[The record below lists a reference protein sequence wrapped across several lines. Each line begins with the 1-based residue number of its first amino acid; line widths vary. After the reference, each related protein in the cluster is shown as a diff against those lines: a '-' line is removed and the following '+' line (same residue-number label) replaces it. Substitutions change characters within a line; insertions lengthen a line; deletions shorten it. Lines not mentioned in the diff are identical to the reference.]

1 MSRFGRLLRAVAVVL
16 AVLSS
21 GACTLQTAGG
31 PKGDLTL
38 VGRFD
43 DVQHLVVGHSVR
55 VSDVA
60 VGTVT
65 DIDLDGHEALV
76 EMSIVDG
83 RDIPVG
89 TVASVSATSLL
100 GENYV
105 RLRLPDTVEAPF
117 HEDGDEIA
125 TGSSDASFEELTIQ
139 LLAVLRG
146 IEGEDVSDIVDAGAT
161 AIGGRGDDLGGLVQ
175 RLDELGDGLVGQS
188 EQLVRAMDS
197 FATLGSDLAAGA
209 ESIGRSIETTAEATG
224 TLAAQGDRVVTM
236 VEELTQLAAT
246 LDANVLHPHRDELDR
261 ILDQLAPVADVLVQ
275 DSDMLIAVLEALRTA
290 SPLLPRMIENHEAL
304 TYGIFDT
311 FYVAGSDEPIH
322 PGEGPVQPQ
331 GGAAITALLDPR
343 PAPTG
348 GAP

>member
-1 MSRFGRLLRAVAVVL
+1 MSPTGRAVRLLALLLVV
-16 AVLSS
+16 VSG

-55 VSDVA
+55 ISDVA

-65 DIDLDGHEALV
+65 DIELDGHDALV

-83 RDIPVG
+83 RDVPVG

-105 RLRLPDTVEAPF
+105 RLRLPERVEAPF
-117 HEDGDEIA
+117 HEDGDEVA
-125 TGSSDASFEELTIQ
+125 TGSADASFEELTIQ

-146 IEGEDVSDIVDAGAT
+146 IEGEDVGDIVDAGAT
-161 AIGGRGDDLGGLVQ
+161 AIGGRGDELGGLLQ

-188 EQLVRAMDS
+188 QQLVRAMDS
-197 FATLGSDLAAGA
+197 FAVLGDDLAAGA
-209 ESIGRSIETTAEATG
+209 GSFGASIETTAEATG

-236 VEELTQLAAT
+236 VDELTRLAET
-246 LDANVLHPHRDELDR
+246 LDANLLDPHREELDR
-261 ILDQLAPVADVLVQ
+261 ILDRLAPVADVLVQ
-275 DSDMLIAVLEALRTA
+275 DSDTLVAVLEALRTA
-290 SPLLPRMIENHEAL
+290 SPLLPLMIDDHEAL

-311 FYVAGSDEPIH
+311 FYIPGSDEPIH
-322 PGEGPVQPQ
+322 PGDGAVLPQ
-331 GGAAITALLDPR
+331 GGDAVTALLDPR
-343 PAPTG
+343 TARTG
-348 GAP
+348 GAR